1 MDPHRTNLSRPG
13 YVKLSPF
20 KAITSRSP
28 LISLIFPSPRDK
40 IRAFEEERKARMAP
54 QKQER
59 LQPAEAREI
68 IKNELRKRQTAL

>member
-1 MDPHRTNLSRPG
+1 
-13 YVKLSPF
+13 
-20 KAITSRSP
+20 
-28 LISLIFPSPRDK
+28 
-40 IRAFEEERKARMAP
+40 MAP